1 MTPRGKQTVVSLSI
15 FGAVMGA
22 LAYADERVR
31 DVFLEY
37 TVGGSGVSTW
47 ASRLDDVVSAVSSA
61 VKHQSIE
68 NGPMMLFVIVGAVL
82 FLFMVRT

>member
-1 MTPRGKQTVVSLSI
+1 MTPRAKQTVVSLSI

-31 DVFLEY
+31 ELFLDY
-37 TVGGSGVSTW
+37 TVGANGASTW
-47 ASRLDDVVSAVSSA
+47 AGRLEDVAHAVTTA

-68 NGPMMLFVIVGAVL
+68 NAPMMLFVVVGAVL
-82 FLFMVRT
+82 FLFMVKT

>member
-1 MTPRGKQTVVSLSI
+1 MTPRGKQTIVSLSI

-31 DVFLEY
+31 ELFLNY
-37 TVGGSGVSTW
+37 TVGGNGVSTW
-47 ASRLDDVVSAVSSA
+47 AGRLEDVASAITGA

-68 NGPMMLFVIVGAVL
+68 NAPMMLFVVVGAVL
-82 FLFMVRT
+82 FLFMVKA